1 MSIFCVRQFLCVFH
15 HYKYILLAADVMPCP
30 RFVYLEGGKDRITR
44 HELIVYAQFVWPTCL
59 VVLMLHMVITL
70 CSISW
75 GACKPQQKVLAGG

>member
-1 MSIFCVRQFLCVFH
+1 MV
-15 HYKYILLAADVMPCP
+15 
-30 RFVYLEGGKDRITR
+30 ITR